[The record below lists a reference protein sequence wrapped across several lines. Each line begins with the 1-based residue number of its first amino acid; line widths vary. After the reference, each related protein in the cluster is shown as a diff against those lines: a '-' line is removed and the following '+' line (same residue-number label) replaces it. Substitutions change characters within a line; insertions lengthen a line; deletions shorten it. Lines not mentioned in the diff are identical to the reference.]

1 MQVFRKSL
9 SYVFGFH
16 LGSIYVF
23 RGDVYD
29 DNNGVKNSLYQES
42 ISNPHGVH

>member
-1 MQVFRKSL
+1 M
-9 SYVFGFH
+9 FGFH
-16 LGSIYVF
+16 LGSIHAF

-29 DNNGVKNSLYQES
+29 DNNGVKNSLFKNS

>member
-1 MQVFRKSL
+1 MQVTKKCL
-9 SYVFGFH
+9 LYVFGFH

-29 DNNGVKNSLYQES
+29 DNNGVKNSLFKEP